1 MDKHHIPNLITGL
14 RVLLTPPVV
23 LLLIFDEYLL
33 ALGIFFIAGLSDGVD
48 GFLAK
53 RYGWKTRLG
62 SVLDP
67 LADKTL
73 LLATF
78 ITLGWL
84 SLIPLWLVGLIIL
97 RDAIIVGWA
106 AAYQALTQRLEV
118 HPNLFSKINTVAQI
132 LLALAV
138 MFFQGTGIPW
148 SGLETIL
155 VILVFITTLLS
166 GTIYLIEWAKKTKE
180 ALGHE
185 PPLPQ
190 NRCGEHQ

>member
-1 MDKHHIPNLITGL
+1 M
-14 RVLLTPPVV
+14 LTPPVV
-23 LLLIFDEYLL
+23 LFLIFDEHLL
-33 ALGIFFIAGLSDGVD
+33 ALGVFFVAGLSDGVD

-62 SVLDP
+62 SILDP

-78 ITLGWL
+78 ITLGGL

-106 AAYQALTQRLEV
+106 AAYQAITQRLEIR
-118 HPNLFSKINTVAQI
+118 PNLFSKFNTVAQI

-138 MFFQGTGIPW
+138 MFFNGMDLSWQAPQG
-148 SGLETIL
+148 IL
-155 VILVFITTLLS
+155 VVLVFVTTVLS
-166 GTIYLIEWAKKTKE
+166 GAVYLIEWAGKTRK
-180 ALGHE
+180 ALR
-185 PPLPQ
+185 P
-190 NRCGEHQ
+190 

>member
-23 LLLIFDEYLL
+23 LLLISDEYLW

-53 RYGWKTRLG
+53 RYEWKTRLG

-67 LADKTL
+67 LADKVL

-78 ITLGWL
+78 ITLGSL

-118 HPNLFSKINTVAQI
+118 QPNLFSKINTVAQI

-148 SGLETIL
+148 SGLETTL
-155 VILVFITTLLS
+155 LILVFTTTLLS

-180 ALGHE
+180 VLAHDS
-185 PPLPQ
+185 
-190 NRCGEHQ
+190 

>member
-1 MDKHHIPNLITGL
+1 MGKHHIPNLITGL
-14 RVLLTPPVV
+14 RVLLTPAVV
-23 LLLIFDEYLL
+23 LLLIFDEYPL
-33 ALGIFFIAGLSDGVD
+33 ALGAFLTAGLSDGVD

-84 SLIPLWLVGLIIL
+84 SLVPVWLVGLIIL

-106 AAYQALTQRLEV
+106 AAYQALTQRLEI
-118 HPNLFSKINTVAQI
+118 HPNLFSKINTLAQI

-138 MFFQGTGIPW
+138 MFFQGADISWPGV
-148 SGLETIL
+148 ETVLIA
-155 VILVFITTLLS
+155 LVFATTLLS
-166 GTIYLIEWAKKTKE
+166 GATYLMEWAKKTKE
-180 ALGHE
+180 ALYRD
-185 PPLPQ
+185 P
-190 NRCGEHQ
+190 

>member
-1 MDKHHIPNLITGL
+1 MAKHHIPNLITGL
-14 RVLLTPPVV
+14 RLLLTPPVV
-23 LLLIFDEYLL
+23 LLLIFEEYWL
-33 ALGIFFIAGLSDGVD
+33 ALGIFFVAGISDGVD

-67 LADKTL
+67 LADKIL

-84 SLIPLWLVGLIIL
+84 SLVPLWLVVLIIL
-97 RDAIIVGWA
+97 RDAAIVGWA

-132 LLALAV
+132 LLALSV
-138 MFFQGTGIPW
+138 MFFQEIDIPW
-148 SGLETIL
+148 SGLKTTLIIL
-155 VILVFITTLLS
+155 VLVTTLLS

-180 ALGHE
+180 ALT
-185 PPLPQ
+185 
-190 NRCGEHQ
+190 RDA

>member
-1 MDKHHIPNLITGL
+1 MNKHHIPNLITGL

-23 LLLIFDEYLL
+23 LLLVFDEYLL
-33 ALGIFFIAGLSDGVD
+33 ALGIFFVAGISDGVD

-67 LADKTL
+67 LADKIL
-73 LLATF
+73 LIATF
-78 ITLGWL
+78 ITLGSL

-106 AAYQALTQRLEV
+106 AAYQALTQQLEV
-118 HPNLFSKINTVAQI
+118 HPNLFSKINTVTQI
-132 LLALAV
+132 LLALAI

-148 SGLETIL
+148 DGLKSIL
-155 VILVFITTLLS
+155 IFSVLITTLLS
-166 GTIYLIEWAKKTKE
+166 GMIYLIEWARKTKE
-180 ALGHE
+180 ALAHG
-185 PPLPQ
+185 P
-190 NRCGEHQ
+190 

>member
-1 MDKHHIPNLITGL
+1 MNKHHLPNLITGL

-33 ALGIFFIAGLSDGVD
+33 ALGIFFIAGISDAVD

-53 RYGWKTRLG
+53 RYGWETRLG

-106 AAYQALTQRLEV
+106 AVYQALVQRLEV
-118 HPNLFSKINTVAQI
+118 RPNLFSKINTVTQI

-138 MFFQGTGIPW
+138 MFFQGTDIPW
-148 SGLETIL
+148 AGLE
-155 VILVFITTLLS
+155 VILITLVFATTLLS

-180 ALGHE
+180 AINHE
-185 PPLPQ
+185 P
-190 NRCGEHQ
+190 

>member
-1 MDKHHIPNLITGL
+1 MSKHHIPNLITGL
-14 RVLLTPPVV
+14 RFFLTPPVV

-33 ALGIFFIAGLSDGVD
+33 ALGVFFIAGLSDGVD

-53 RYGWKTRLG
+53 RYGWKTHLG

-84 SLIPLWLVGLIIL
+84 SLVPLWLVGLIIL

-106 AAYQALTQRLEV
+106 AAYQAFTQQLEV
-118 HPNLFSKINTVAQI
+118 HPNLFSKFNTVAQI

-138 MFFQGTGIPW
+138 MFFQGTGSPW
-148 SGLETIL
+148 PGLQTSL
-155 VILVFITTLLS
+155 VGLVLVTTVLS
-166 GTIYLIEWAKKTKE
+166 GTIYLIEWAKKTKGSSAE
-180 ALGHE
+180 LVGRHSA
-185 PPLPQ
+185 
-190 NRCGEHQ
+190 

>member
-1 MDKHHIPNLITGL
+1 MDRRHIPNLITGL
-14 RVLLTPPVV
+14 RFLLTPPVV
-23 LLLIFDEYLL
+23 LFLVFDEYLL
-33 ALGIFFIAGLSDGVD
+33 ALGIFFVAGLSDGVD

-62 SVLDP
+62 SILDP

-78 ITLGWL
+78 ITLGGL

-106 AAYQALTQRLEV
+106 AAYQAITQRLEV
-118 HPNLFSKINTVAQI
+118 RPNLFSKINTVTQI

-138 MFFQGTGIPW
+138 MFFEGTGFSW
-148 SGLETIL
+148 DGLENILVVLVFVTTIL
-155 VILVFITTLLS
+155 S
-166 GTIYLIEWAKKTKE
+166 GAIYLIEWAGKTRE
-180 ALGHE
+180 ALHK
-185 PPLPQ
+185 
-190 NRCGEHQ
+190 